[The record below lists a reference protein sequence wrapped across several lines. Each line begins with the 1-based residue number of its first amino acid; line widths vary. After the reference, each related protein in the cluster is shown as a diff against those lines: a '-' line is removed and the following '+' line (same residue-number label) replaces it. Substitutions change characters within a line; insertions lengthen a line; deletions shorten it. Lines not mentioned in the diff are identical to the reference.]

1 MVRRYSLRTVDLY
14 PKQLA
19 SCIHFHN
26 KRHPTP
32 TGDNKVE
39 YYLEQLALEQ
49 KLHHERKPRH

>member
-1 MVRRYSLRTVDLY
+1 MY